1 MSGPVSG
8 VPEWTPDLLCE
19 AAMNTD
25 TDPVLNPGDEAE
37 PGTPGTGEDV
47 CPVCHGSGKLETEGT
62 PQTCANCGGTGVIVE
77 GIGGG

>member
-1 MSGPVSG
+1 MIGLESG

-25 TDPVLNPGDEAE
+25 TDPELNPGDEAE
-37 PGTPGTGEDV
+37 PGTPGSGEDV
-47 CPVCHGSGKLETEGT
+47 CPVCHGSGKLEMEGT